1 MLGNSLINRQKMI
14 HCETNIRKFLA
25 VIPLIFL
32 VIILFSCTVQLE
44 QDDTTNRLHSLNKEI
59 MCPVCPGES
68 IDQSQNPLAVQMRNL
83 ISEQIER
90 GWSDAQIKD
99 FFVDRY
105 GPRVLMSPPSKGF
118 GLWAWII
125 PPSIVIVAFVSLVY
139 VLRRMYLAKKHVT
152 LSDDGNDQSDY
163 AERVTKSLEPKF
175 RRMNDMEKTIGD

>member
-14 HCETNIRKFLA
+14 HYETNIRKFLA
-25 VIPLIFL
+25 VILLIFL

-83 ISEQIER
+83 ISEQIEL

-99 FFVDRY
+99 FFV
-105 GPRVLMSPPSKGF
+105 
-118 GLWAWII
+118 
-125 PPSIVIVAFVSLVY
+125 
-139 VLRRMYLAKKHVT
+139 
-152 LSDDGNDQSDY
+152 
-163 AERVTKSLEPKF
+163 
-175 RRMNDMEKTIGD
+175 EKVFKWDFTVFSCILQYYKVR